1 MHRSRQTQPQEKIQ
15 VKHSCS
21 QSKQHQCKT
30 LKLKLK
36 NGKVPKEPSG
46 THTKRDRQ
54 KDRGKQ
60 TDYKW
65 TSTCTKNRKPKIGP
79 HTHIRAGHSLSH
91 LSGFHHA
98 LFSSVPIQVPSQGKT
113 TYVHF
118 LCTVA
123 ITLLMGLE
131 PRRPRHAGCVKEIRL
146 AYLIFLLECL
156 SLHPRTDLSWRALR
170 PGKWQTGSVP
180 CQVFS
185 AELHIPEP
193 SHQKLKLTKPERA
206 SPSELLLDHVGT
218 ASI

>member
-1 MHRSRQTQPQEKIQ
+1 MHRSRRTQPQGKIQ
-15 VKHSCS
+15 VKRSCS

-30 LKLKLK
+30 LKLKSK

-46 THTKRDRQ
+46 THTKKQRDRQ

-98 LFSSVPIQVPSQGKT
+98 LFSSAPIQVPSQAKKT
-113 TYVHF
+113 HVHF

-123 ITLLMGLE
+123 LTLLMGLE
-131 PRRPRHAGCVKEIRL
+131 PRRPRSAGCVKEIGL

-156 SLHPRTDLSWRALR
+156 SLHPRTDLSW
-170 PGKWQTGSVP
+170 
-180 CQVFS
+180 
-185 AELHIPEP
+185 
-193 SHQKLKLTKPERA
+193 
-206 SPSELLLDHVGT
+206 
-218 ASI
+218 